1 MQYNPN
7 AIMVIKSTIPVGYRI
22 SLFPGAK
29 TMHRPGPVELASCS
43 FGQSSKVS
51 YLQMI
56 TAVSAVVNGGNLM
69 QPYVVSKITDAD
81 GQLVEEIQ
89 PTVKRRVISEK
100 TSAVMRELM
109 EGVVQTGTGKNASV
123 PGYRVGG
130 KSGTSQ
136 KLDSEDPSARIA
148 SFVAVAPI
156 DDPKLAVLV
165 CLDEPHSWTTSGGSL
180 SAPVCAE
187 VLEKSLPYLGIE
199 PEYTPEE
206 QEKNFA
212 VVPDVTGWR
221 VTAAK
226 QKMAEFELAVQVNG
240 EEERVSSQYPQAG
253 TQVRRGSTIVLDTTG
268 SYDAA
273 ADE

>member
-1 MQYNPN
+1 
-7 AIMVIKSTIPVGYRI
+7 
-22 SLFPGAK
+22 
-29 TMHRPGPVELASCS
+29 MHRPGPVELASCS

-56 TAVSAVVNGGNLM
+56 TAVAAVVNGGNLM
-69 QPYVVSKITDAD
+69 QPYLVSKITDAD
-81 GQLVEEIQ
+81 GQLVREIQ
-89 PTVKRRVISEK
+89 PTVKRRVISEE

-156 DDPKLAVLV
+156 EDPKLAVLV

-187 VLEKSLPYLGIE
+187 VLEKSLPYLGIQ
-199 PEYTPEE
+199 PQYTPEE
-206 QEKNFA
+206 QEKYFA
-212 VVPDVTGWR
+212 TVPDVTGWR
-221 VTAAK
+221 ATAAK
-226 QKMAEFELAVQVNG
+226 QKMAEFELTVQING
-240 EEERVSSQYPQAG
+240 TEERVTSQYPQAG